1 MFETKN
7 HAELF
12 RKRSRAFRKIMPNFF
27 SDVRELFFCKPL
39 KPFEKVGKPYVK
51 DEDERGKN
59 VLTKIQTVA
68 N

>member
-1 MFETKN
+1 MPSFFEKGPELLEKSCRTFFRMFGSFFLQA
-7 HAELF
+7 AE
-12 RKRSRAFRKIMPNFF
+12 
-27 SDVRELFFCKPL
+27 
-39 KPFEKVGKPYVK
+39 PFEKVGKPYVK